1 MNHFR
6 QANCQEIVNKTYFQS
21 QNDIYKTVFLY
32 NGGAGQC
39 CSACTAEAGK
49 CGAWTFWQTPCGNQ
63 GGGIGICGYCEL
75 GTTTTTTVA
84 SHHAEDAFAF
94 PILAAPRSFKGG
106 EEASVVISGLVGST
120 TSREWVSLP
129 QHFTNAGYLALS
141 SGKIFHTEQG
151 GDGPA
156 PWDGPG
162 TGMPP
167 LQDPPSWTPGNFS
180 MANVNSIAPMR
191 ACDNGNCSIPA
202 TLEGLV
208 PNGTFQF
215 CDRIIGDDASDK
227 LKFAIDNFKAKAQ
240 PFFMAVG
247 FRRPHLPFRHPQPWD
262 QFYADIPDTPLA
274 EHLTM
279 DLSVPPI
286 AHHDSG
292 LSEGRSP
299 YVAIPDKRARQLRC
313 RNDQTGS
320 FCRCR

>member
-6 QANCQEIVNKTYFQS
+6 QANCQEIVNKTYFRDR
-21 QNDIYKTVFLY
+21 NDVYKTVFLY

-39 CSACTAEAGK
+39 CSTCTADPK
-49 CGAWTFWQTPCGNQ
+49 CGAWTFSQTTCANQ
-63 GGGIGICGYCEL
+63 GGGIGICGNCEL
-75 GTTTTTTVA
+75 GTTQA
-84 SHHAEDAFAF
+84 DIAE
-94 PILAAPRSFKGG
+94 PLPLAPQFFDG
-106 EEASVVISGLVGST
+106 EQALAVVSGLAGST
-120 TSREWVSLP
+120 TSRKWVSLP
-129 QHFTNAGYLALS
+129 QHFANAGYLTLS

-180 MANVNSIAPMR
+180 MANVNSLAPMR
-191 ACDNGNCSIPA
+191 ACDNDNCSVPA
-202 TLEGLV
+202 TLEGIV

-227 LKFAIDNFKAKAQ
+227 LKFAIGNFRAKAQ

-247 FRRPHLPFRHPQPWD
+247 FRKPHLPFRHPQPWD
-262 QFYADIPDTPLA
+262 QFYPNVSDIAIA

-279 DLSVPPI
+279 DVSAPPI

-292 LSEGRSP
+292 SSGGRPP
-299 YVAIPDKRARQLRC
+299 YVAIPDERARQLRFSTTAL
-313 RNDQTGS
+313 Q
-320 FCRCR
+320 FKFFL